1 MQIIGIGSKKKNQY
15 RYITKE
21 DCFNDQLVVG
31 VGSDLIRRGSLWW
44 DLYCHFETKQCV
56 ISLRRIVCFLSECGH
71 WSPVFNCGRCLL
83 ATNTFD
89 KCLLCLMPMSL
100 LYLGTPT
107 QIHTFSFAL
116 IHLLLKRKVKAC
128 WFLDAWNRSAPHLVT
143 APMHVYITVFVL
155 VPETFNL
162 VVFFQSLLVRF
173 ERSSFSNIEFKKKY
187 FEECWCCSF

>member
-1 MQIIGIGSKKKNQY
+1 MTSLGEEASDGIYTVTLKQNNASFLYDVLSAFYLN
-15 RYITKE
+15 
-21 DCFNDQLVVG
+21 VG
-31 VGSDLIRRGSLWW
+31 IEAQFLTVGD
-44 DLYCHFETKQCV
+44 
-56 ISLRRIVCFLSECGH
+56 
-71 WSPVFNCGRCLL
+71 VF

-162 VVFFQSLLVRF
+162 VVFFFKLCLSGLKGQVFLTLNSKY
-173 ERSSFSNIEFKKKY
+173 NILKNVDAAHFNVLGAHSVWWLTSPKKTKKNTQH
-187 FEECWCCSF
+187 SPN